1 MSAVGGA
8 SLRSRLLVL
17 LLGVTA
23 LVWTVTALLS
33 YRSARQEIDQMLDAQ
48 LAISAQILIS
58 HASGDSDDVP
68 LAEAVGRARYERK
81 IAFQVWDDKEGLLA
95 RSVSAPLGLMS
106 DRREG
111 FSDRVLDGHG
121 WRVFS
126 LRDENRGMTVQ
137 VGELSA
143 VSDQMAERIAARLM
157 LPLLF
162 TLPALALLSWIV
174 VAHSVAPLSKVA
186 RQVASR
192 APDQLAALDTATV
205 PREVLPLVVALN
217 RLFDRVTATLDRER
231 RFTADAAHEL
241 RTPLAAVKTQAQV
254 ALGAISNPER
264 RHALGQ
270 VVAGTDRATR
280 LVEQLLTLARL
291 DPQQGLPTMASID
304 LAALAATMLADL
316 GPVAAAKDIELALE
330 GGRPVFVNGDATALE
345 VLLRNLADNAVRYTP
360 PGGRVGVRVTIDG
373 GAPVLVVS
381 DSGPGLAP
389 AEFERVFD
397 RFYRV
402 VGSGETGSGLGLSIV
417 RRIVELHGGSVV
429 LASGADGRGVV
440 ASVRFPAA
448 GS

>member
-1 MSAVGGA
+1 MKTVRSA

-17 LLGVTA
+17 LLGATAVTWA
-23 LVWTVTALLS
+23 ATALLS
-33 YRSARQEIDQMLDAQ
+33 YHSARQEIDQMLDAQ

-68 LAEAVGRARYERK
+68 LAEAVGRAKYERK
-81 IAFQVWDDKEGLLA
+81 IAFQVWDDKDGLLA
-95 RSVSAPLGLMS
+95 RSVSAPVGLMS
-106 DRREG
+106 DHRDG
-111 FSDRVLDGHG
+111 FSDRVFEGQA

-126 LRDENRGMTVQ
+126 LHDAKRGMTVQ

-143 VSDQMAERIAARLM
+143 VSHQMAERIAARLM

-174 VAHSVAPLSKVA
+174 VSHSVAPLSKVA
-186 RQVASR
+186 RQVSSR

-205 PREVLPLVVALN
+205 PREVLPLVAALN
-217 RLFDRVTATLDRER
+217 QLFDRVTAALEHER

-254 ALGAISNPER
+254 ALGAISSPER

-291 DPQQGLPTMASID
+291 DPQQRLPATTSID
-304 LAALAATMLADL
+304 LAALTAITLADL
-316 GPVAAAKDIELALE
+316 GPVAAAKDIELSLDVE
-330 GGRPVFVNGDATALE
+330 RPACVNGDATALE
-345 VLLRNLADNAVRYTP
+345 ILLRNLVDNALRYTP
-360 PGGRVGVRVTIDG
+360 VGGRVTVRLTVDG
-373 GAPVLVVS
+373 GHATLVVS

-389 AEFERVFD
+389 EELERVFD

-417 RRIVELHGGSVV
+417 KRIAELHGGSVV
-429 LASGADGRGVV
+429 LASVAEGRGVV
-440 ASVRFPAA
+440 ATLRFPAE
-448 GS
+448 GG